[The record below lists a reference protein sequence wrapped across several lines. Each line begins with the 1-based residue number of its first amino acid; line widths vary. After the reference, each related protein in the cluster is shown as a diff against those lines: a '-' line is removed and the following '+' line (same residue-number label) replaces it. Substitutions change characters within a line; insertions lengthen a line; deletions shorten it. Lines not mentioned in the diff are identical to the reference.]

1 MRALLTEARSPHVVL
16 SLSFSYSGWFHGAQ
30 GLCAFTFLPGLL
42 RPTREG
48 AQGGAPSSIREGACG
63 LREQSKSCL
72 LAFCVNQGILAS
84 FLSSIS
90 LTAKFFPCL
99 FLLLSILLI
108 ANAILPRESLDPI
121 RAGPQYSPFTFI
133 KRLFSSSSLSAISVV
148 SSAYLRLLIFLP
160 VIFIPAYASSSLEL
174 SGKLWLEVWNF
185 QPCSSF
191 SWEGLEN
198 ELMFYY
204 AYVMRP
210 W

>member
-99 FLLLSILLI
+99 FLLLSIIYLLI
-108 ANAILPRESLDPI
+108 TDAVLPRESLDPTG
-121 RAGPQYSPFTFI
+121 AGPWYMGLIRVGHDWETSLSLFTFMHWRR
-133 KRLFSSSSLSAISVV
+133 KWQPTSG
-148 SSAYLRLLIFLP
+148 FLP
-160 VIFIPAYASSSLEL
+160 GESQGRQSLV
-174 SGKLWLEVWNF
+174 GCHLW
-185 QPCSSF
+185 
-191 SWEGLEN
+191 GLTESDTT
-198 ELMFYY
+198 E
-204 AYVMRP
+204 AT
-210 W
+210 